1 MMADFNKSFV
11 VFLGIIHCS
20 VLYGCPLCVYQNIM
34 FATLLQLFVYSMIPP
49 HVKYMFAEDTL
60 FFTSHLG
67 PLLHQPVSHLHKMSS
82 SNGQTSGPKDWT
94 PW

>member
-34 FATLLQLFVYSMIPP
+34 FATSLQPFVYFVIPP
-49 HVKYMFAEDTL
+49 CVKYMFAEDTFVFL
-60 FFTSHLG
+60 ETFPSWYYDPFYAS
-67 PLLHQPVSHLHKMSS
+67 VFDSVFK
-82 SNGQTSGPKDWT
+82 
-94 PW
+94 